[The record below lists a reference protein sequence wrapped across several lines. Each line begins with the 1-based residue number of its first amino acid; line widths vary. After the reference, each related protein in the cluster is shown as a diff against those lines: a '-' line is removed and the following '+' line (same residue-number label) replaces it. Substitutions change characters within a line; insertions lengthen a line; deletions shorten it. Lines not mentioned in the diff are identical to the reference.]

1 MVNIYSRNIYIQI
14 YIFTYLYHIH
24 IYSTNQCMIWFQ
36 KQWAKP
42 TNNLLH
48 SSRILG
54 DTHSRGNAMLIIT
67 SVSFLLAKQQQII
80 INSALKNKGDS
91 CEQILITFQQILI
104 IFTHWRS
111 GIKITA
117 WAHAL
122 FFAPPKTHE
131 WPKRY
136 TRLYVCAYIRCTYTI
151 HNNGE
156 K

>member
-1 MVNIYSRNIYIQI
+1 
-14 YIFTYLYHIH
+14 
-24 IYSTNQCMIWFQ
+24 MIWFQ
-36 KQWAKP
+36 KQGAKP

-117 WAHAL
+117 
-122 FFAPPKTHE
+122 
-131 WPKRY
+131 
-136 TRLYVCAYIRCTYTI
+136 
-151 HNNGE
+151 
-156 K
+156 